1 VGGGWVFNEGDF
13 RVEGEFC
20 SELLRVRFE
29 ILRLLDF
36 KFNFENNLN
45 SIVFE
50 REREILSNTERKK
63 KTMAKF
69 PQRKIGDASV
79 SAIGLGCMG
88 M

>member
-20 SELLRVRFE
+20 SELLKYV
-29 ILRLLDF
+29 LRLFGFEL
-36 KFNFENNLN
+36 NFENNLN

-50 REREILSNTERKK
+50 REILSKKERQR